1 MVTWQEFDR
10 RLWNESACDLQPG
23 NRSGSF
29 VCVCVWQAGECV
41 VSRDSGEAILAVD
54 EKEEL
59 CRQTARRN

>member
-1 MVTWQEFDR
+1 MNQLAIFSREIV
-10 RLWNESACDLQPG
+10 PV
-23 NRSGSF
+23 RSY
-29 VCVCVWQAGECV
+29 VCVWQAGECV